1 MDINE
6 ARSPTDEMQA
16 LVLAGVDGYCFIE
29 KDARVDPRA
38 GSHAPEVVLR
48 EPFIT
53 NQAGSLPFLSLPSPG
68 SARADGERGCAAHQE
83 QWFPYLIPSV
93 RRHLPLVS
101 SSPASVNVRRWESK
115 CRRGVKMLK
124 V

>member
-29 KDARVDPRA
+29 KDAKVDPRA
-38 GSHAPEVVLR
+38 GSHAPKVVLC

-53 NQAGSLPFLSLPSPG
+53 NQAGSLSSLTSHPG
-68 SARADGERGCAAHQE
+68 ALPGRMVREDVLAQE
-83 QWFPYLIPSV
+83 QWFPYLVPSG
-93 RRHLPLVS
+93 RRYLPLVG
-101 SSPASVNVRRWESK
+101 SSPASVMLDAGKANVAVVSR
-115 CRRGVKMLK
+115 C
-124 V
+124 

>member
-29 KDARVDPRA
+29 KDAKVDPRA
-38 GSHAPEVVLR
+38 GSHAPKVVLC

-53 NQAGSLPFLSLPSPG
+53 NQAGSLSSLTSHPGALPGRMVREDVLARSNGFLTWFLQAEDIYRL
-68 SARADGERGCAAHQE
+68 SAAAQ
-83 QWFPYLIPSV
+83 
-93 RRHLPLVS
+93 
-101 SSPASVNVRRWESK
+101 PAL
-115 CRRGVKMLK
+115 C
-124 V
+124 